1 MLGLSTLLQ
10 FPTSL
15 VIVNCLQCGGVLPQK
30 GQLRTHEEHSVG
42 CGSDSSF
49 HVMKQRLIK
58 DSLLAI
64 NPSYSLFPHF
74 KMHHDLEK
82 ALKLKIFK

>member
-10 FPTSL
+10 SPTSL
-15 VIVNCLQCGGVLPQK
+15 VIVNCLPCGGVLPQK
-30 GQLRTHEEHSVG
+30 GHLITHEKHSVG

-49 HVMKQRLIK
+49 HVLKQSLIK

-64 NPSYSLFPHF
+64 NHSYSLFPHF
-74 KMHHDLEK
+74 KMHCDLEK